1 MTMGIAPK
9 LSLTE
14 NMIADKLSWKK
25 FLQKRYA
32 GSTARLSSSYGE
44 EMVDQYQVLCKSQD
58 VSIDSLSGGNIQK
71 VVLARELSG

>member
-1 MTMGIAPK
+1 MTAIRGALKVAHIPEDRMTMGIAPK

-32 GSTARLSSSYGE
+32 GSTARLSVP
-44 EMVDQYQVLCKSQD
+44 M
-58 VSIDSLSGGNIQK
+58 
-71 VVLARELSG
+71 ARRW